1 MVSEALSESA
11 HTGATPSGSPP
22 LAGASLVRVIHDPI
36 ALDFAVKAKI
46 YPEDPGSMFVTTRGG
61 GLSVYDL
68 SIPDRPRLRARWN
81 DVHDVEG
88 QDREGDLLVVVA
100 RIGEL
105 HSFDVSDPDAPRHL
119 GRIALGVDPSVV
131 KSITGRVLDTLGKP
145 FHALHTKL
153 HRLSDGRLV
162 ALVTAPVSQELVA
175 VDVSDPERPVQLGS
189 VDTQIQFIEGISV
202 HRGHAFLGGFG
213 RSDVY
218 RAVDVSDPAAM
229 RVVASLSN
237 RLYRQ
242 MVSEMSPQHPDR
254 LYAALWDEPGGLG
267 VFDVEDPRGFHALG
281 SIVRPELAWAN
292 RVKLIDDLAFL
303 PLEQEPGGFAA
314 IDVSEATAPG
324 LVGIVREIPD
334 VSVPYTLAVNGDHLY
349 IFGTREATM
358 AVFALARG
366 EPELG
371 FARWNFGPGDDE
383 AITKGR
389 AADAGRGSL
398 RYLDARAG
406 GAASTRA
413 QVAAV
418 ADPEK
423 AYLEIVPREPWT
435 RENGLVLEHEL
446 TQTFHG
452 TLPAYTIVWDIQVP
466 TESFEANGCFARN
479 PTGCNEVPLY
489 QLDRRNR
496 EDAELFLKLGTM
508 HRSRHGFIGNVG
520 SLLQRRGGLGG
531 YADAIE
537 PDRWHRVAIVV
548 DLRRETGH
556 ASIYV
561 DGRLV
566 HETERIDYE
575 RYTSVSEGDPDA
587 DVPVRD
593 GFLLFADDDGEMN
606 APVRLASLLFV
617 NRAYGADEVAAL
629 GAPGP
634 EGIPAP

>member
-1 MVSEALSESA
+1 MHLGDFPAALPLFERIVAINEAALGPGHPVLANSYRDVGAMYYVLGNMAAARPAYERSLAISEAVLGPEHPDVAHSLQNLFWLSMNE
-11 HTGATPSGSPP
+11 GD
-22 LAGASLVRVIHDPI
+22 LAGAFSISERLADSRGQVQRTLASLTEGESHRY
-36 ALDFAVKAKI
+36 FA
-46 YPEDPGSMFVTTRGG
+46 
-61 GLSVYDL
+61 
-68 SIPDRPRLRARWN
+68 RLR
-81 DVHDVEG
+81 
-88 QDREGDLLVVVA
+88 
-100 RIGEL
+100 
-105 HSFDVSDPDAPRHL
+105 
-119 GRIALGVDPSVV
+119 GRRNAALGV
-131 KSITGRVLDTLGKP
+131 
-145 FHALHTKL
+145 A
-153 HRLSDGRLV
+153 
-162 ALVTAPVSQELVA
+162 
-175 VDVSDPERPVQLGS
+175 
-189 VDTQIQFIEGISV
+189 
-202 HRGHAFLGGFG
+202 
-213 RSDVY
+213 
-218 RAVDVSDPAAM
+218 
-229 RVVASLSN
+229 
-237 RLYRQ
+237 
-242 MVSEMSPQHPDR
+242 
-254 LYAALWDEPGGLG
+254 
-267 VFDVEDPRGFHALG
+267 
-281 SIVRPELAWAN
+281 
-292 RVKLIDDLAFL
+292 
-303 PLEQEPGGFAA
+303 
-314 IDVSEATAPG
+314 
-324 LVGIVREIPD
+324 
-334 VSVPYTLAVNGDHLY
+334 LAV
-349 IFGTREATM
+349 
-358 AVFALARG
+358 
-366 EPELG
+366 
-371 FARWNFGPGDDE
+371 GDDE

-496 EDAELFLKLGTM
+496 EDAELFLKLGTR

-575 RYTSVSEGDPDA
+575 RYASVSEGDPDA

-629 GAPGP
+629 GTPGP